1 VTFKDLR
8 RIIAEKN
15 KEMEI
20 ESKYYNPNYYWG
32 GGKVISLNHWLRIKN
47 NCGLKIALQYFPND
61 FPRSGFTFIL
71 CGIEDQ
77 TLMHAAELW
86 CSDFERLMEYRRN
99 AEYGKTKCFRCL
111 ISTDREESGIFIGI
125 NKVISR
131 ALDVSFIRTCF
142 CSRVC
147 IG

>member
-1 VTFKDLR
+1 MRYISDIVTFKDLR

-20 ESKYYNPNYYWG
+20 ESKYYNPNYYWEG
-32 GGKVISLNHWLRIKN
+32 RKVISLNHWLKIKN
-47 NCGLKIALQYFPND
+47 NCGLKVALQYFPND

-71 CGIEDQ
+71 CGIKDQ
-77 TLMHAAELW
+77 TLMHEAELW

-125 NKVISR
+125 NKVIS
-131 ALDVSFIRTCF
+131 LKSFRY
-142 CSRVC
+142 
-147 IG
+147 